1 MDYGLFFTYLA
12 ACGAAAATGALF
24 SPGDWYKAIRKPNWT
39 PPDWLFPVA
48 WTTLYLCMSL
58 AAMRIAQSGDVR
70 APQALG
76 FWTIQITLNALWSP
90 VFFGLRRMRSAL
102 IVVALLGMLSWALGL
117 ITWTTFGRA
126 TTQGGFVDITVATI
140 QSPAGVT
147 ASTNVIVAQVDTAA
161 KAAGTVVSVSG
172 NAAITAAVGQALAQ
186 PDLGNALSGGIA
198 KARQALQDRPDADI
212 TIDVSALRDQ
222 IVARLQGT
230 NPQLAAA
237 IPAATDLTITVSAK
251 DVPSEASTVASLLG
265 IMKWTP
271 LLLAIGAL
279 VLLGIGFLVTDDWT
293 RTARHVGIGFLVLG
307 ILPIL
312 IRLIVPPLVAGAA
325 SGTQSDI
332 LEVAASAT
340 IANWWI
346 ALVVTLAIGAALLV
360 AGVVW
365 RQPTRSRSGPVVLG
379 R

>member
-1 MDYGLFFTYLA
+1 M
-12 ACGAAAATGALF
+12 
-24 SPGDWYKAIRKPNWT
+24 N
-39 PPDWLFPVA
+39 
-48 WTTLYLCMSL
+48 
-58 AAMRIAQSGDVR
+58 
-70 APQALG
+70 
-76 FWTIQITLNALWSP
+76 
-90 VFFGLRRMRSAL
+90 RRMSKGRRILL

-147 ASTNVIVAQVDTAA
+147 ASTNVIVTQVDTAA

>member
-1 MDYGLFFTYLA
+1 M
-12 ACGAAAATGALF
+12 
-24 SPGDWYKAIRKPNWT
+24 N
-39 PPDWLFPVA
+39 
-48 WTTLYLCMSL
+48 
-58 AAMRIAQSGDVR
+58 
-70 APQALG
+70 
-76 FWTIQITLNALWSP
+76 
-90 VFFGLRRMRSAL
+90 RRMSRGRRILL
-102 IVVALLGMLSWALGL
+102 IVVALLGMLAWALGL

-147 ASTNVIVAQVDTAA
+147 ASTKVIVTQVDTAA
-161 KAAGTVVSVSG
+161 KASGTVISASG
-172 NAAITAAVGQALAQ
+172 NAAITAAVGQVLAQ

-265 IMKWTP
+265 LMKWTP
-271 LLLAIGAL
+271 LLLAIVAL
-279 VLLGIGFLVTDDWT
+279 LLLGIGFLITDDWT

-312 IRLIVPPLVAGAA
+312 MRLIVPPLVGSAA
-325 SGTQSDI
+325 SGSQSDI

-346 ALVVTLAIGAALLV
+346 ALVVTLVIGGALLA